1 MSVNDLDVTGERTKM
16 NQSSK
21 RFTWVPLYQEIA
33 DKLVAYRDRQ
43 PELIQLL
50 EDIRAKEIIVTPLN
64 DKAEPSGETFL
75 IKEIDPFTFLGTFN
89 RGIKNEHRLGILAEM
104 KTFFGC
110 EQPLPTDF
118 DGIPILNNQR
128 SWFVRYQHAR
138 LDADVP
144 ALWDVF
150 EKALQDEPLDNQ
162 EFLDSYDDAI
172 SVKGVNVNLSMG
184 LFWIRP
190 NTFLNID
197 GTNRAYLNIDAKAHT
212 TGEKYKQTL
221 AQIRS
226 QHSESFLELSLA
238 AYHAKDD
245 NAPDPPE
252 EFSKTDSYWLVG
264 ASWDNIDQ
272 TIQFVDKGVWING
285 YRDGRYADHVNAMQ
299 VGERIAIKAMAT
311 QKHGLPFDSRGKTA
325 SRMTI
330 KARGTIVKNHGDGRT
345 VEVEWEPDF
354 KAKDWYFFTYQRAV
368 WRLQLRDDYQ
378 HKEYAERLIRFV
390 FHDEPQD
397 YDYFCSKWYSEPDKP
412 TIEDE
417 DSTEGDSVRPYGIED
432 IVADGVF
439 LDVTELEQVL
449 SRLAEKKN
457 LILQGAPGVGKTF
470 VAEKLA
476 FALMQESDRSR
487 IKFLQFH
494 QSYSYEDFVRGYRP
508 LEEQAGT
515 FGIQDGI
522 FFDFCEQA
530 RQDERVHVLIIDEIN
545 RGNLSQIF
553 GELLML
559 IEKDK
564 RKEKYAVPL
573 MYPRAEEQDFFVP
586 ENLYIIGMM
595 NLADRSLALVDYALR
610 RRFAFKTLVP
620 KYQSDA
626 FSNWLTGK
634 SMPSELIDL
643 IVNRMSELNQAIADD
658 ESLGENY
665 MIGHSYFCPTDPDLS
680 GKDRN
685 WYDGIIETEI
695 VPLLKEYWF
704 DNKDQQKSAS
714 ERLLAQ

>member
-1 MSVNDLDVTGERTKM
+1 MTK
-16 NQSSK
+16 QK
-21 RFTWVPLYQEIA
+21 KHFTWVPLYQELA

-50 EDIRAKEIIVTPLN
+50 EDIRAKDIIVTPLN

-89 RGIKNEHRLGILAEM
+89 RGIKTEHRLGILAEM

-110 EQPLPTDF
+110 EKSLPTDF
-118 DGIPILNNQR
+118 DGIPVLNNQR

-138 LDADVP
+138 LDSDVP

-150 EKALQDEPLDNQ
+150 QKALKNEPLSNQ
-162 EFLDSYDDAI
+162 EFLEAYDAGI
-172 SVKGVNVNLSMG
+172 NVNGVNVNLSMG

-212 TGEKYKQTL
+212 SGEKYKQTL
-221 AQIRS
+221 AKIRTDRA
-226 QHSESFLELSLA
+226 ESFLELSLA
-238 AYHAKDD
+238 AYLAKDD
-245 NAPDPPE
+245 GGSVDPPE
-252 EFSKTDSYWLVG
+252 ELSKTDSYWLVG
-264 ASWDNIDQ
+264 ASWDDVDQ
-272 TIQFVDKGVWING
+272 TSQFVDKGVWVNG
-285 YRDGRYADHVNAMQ
+285 YRDGRYADHVNGMQ

-311 QKHGLPFDSRGKTA
+311 QKHGLPFESHGKTQ
-325 SRMTI
+325 SRMRI
-330 KARGTIVKNHGDGRT
+330 KARGTIVKNHKDGRT
-345 VEVEWEPDF
+345 VEVEWEHGFEP
-354 KAKDWYFFTYQRAV
+354 KDWYFFTYQRAV
-368 WRLQLRDDYQ
+368 WRLTLNDNY
-378 HKEYAERLIRFV
+378 EYKDHAQRLIRFV
-390 FHDEPQD
+390 FYDEPQD
-397 YDYFCSKWYSEPDKP
+397 YQWFLDRRTEKAKP
-412 TIEDE
+412 VEI
-417 DSTEGDSVRPYGIED
+417 EGDETADDSPSAFGIED
-432 IVADGVF
+432 IIDQGVF
-439 LDVTELEQVL
+439 MDETELHQILE
-449 SRLAEKKN
+449 RLRDKKN

-487 IKFLQFH
+487 IKFVQFH

-508 LEEQAGT
+508 LEKKAGT
-515 FGIQDGI
+515 FGLQDGI

-530 RQDERVHVLIIDEIN
+530 RKDERVHVLIIDEIN

-573 MYPRAEEQDFFVP
+573 MYPRTDEPDFFVP

-620 KYQSDA
+620 KYQSEA
-626 FSNWLTGK
+626 FSNWLAGK
-634 SMPSELIDL
+634 SMPGALSDL
-643 IVNRMSELNQAIADD
+643 IVNRMSELNQAIAED

-665 MIGHSYFCPTDPDLS
+665 MIGHSYFCPNDPDLS
-680 GKDRN
+680 SKNRD

-695 VPLLKEYWF
+695 IPLLKEYWF
-704 DNKDQQKSAS
+704 DDKDQQKSS
-714 ERLLAQ
+714 RERLLAP